1 MSKFQNDSIIGYLMG
16 GLGNQLFIIATT
28 YAYSLEHNKKFYLTK
43 SWKGIS
49 KSRPF
54 YWNTLLKN
62 ISREYLVEPYEIDK
76 FPRYEEPTF
85 AYTKIP
91 IFNQNQVLYG
101 YFQSP
106 KYFEKYESEIRK
118 LFELPEELMNFANN
132 KLMNLQDKTL
142 VMVHIR
148 HGDYKKS
155 PDIHHI
161 LDLNYY
167 KNAKQTME
175 AKLGFRPTYV
185 YFSDDIPWV
194 TKNFN
199 LVDSDIIIQCDKDY
213 EEFAVMQQCDH
224 FIIANSSF
232 SWWASW
238 LSQKS
243 IQNKI
248 VIAPTKWFASK
259 GPQDW
264 YDIYPQNYIV
274 MQEPIKD
281 NYIEIRHKDWRDF
294 LDIKDD
300 MSFKRINVPES
311 GIIFVPSSNDVIYLW
326 NHKPAETNLKILQGN
341 LEDLQTKQENFI
353 DSIISIKDTKNPHT
367 IFISDNEIPNFTLKN
382 FNINYLQLPEAHKK
396 AHKVTLSHLY
406 LIKYAKQNN
415 LPYIAISD
423 SSIIFKNPDK
433 LTQVFDILNKNLS
446 EWQIFTGLAHPHSK
460 DTTFINKSFDEFYT
474 IHGNRFRDFTVYN
487 SNVYDK
493 ILNYNFKESY
503 ENFLAYKFVQ
513 HFYKSE
519 LIVSKFNMRN
529 DYYSGILK
537 NIKIDQISK
546 ENLNKLTNSTEH
558 FFLGMI
564 TCNKYIE
571 KRKQQDLSK
580 CPLTYRYFIGNPT
593 LQEAIED
600 KEEKIVY
607 LPCPDSYE
615 ALPQKVYHMLKWVTN
630 NYPKVSYIIKADDDV
645 KFNFNNFRKYSRELI
660 YKNIDYA
667 GYKVKIKECWGTCH
681 LGKCDDKILSGTKVL
696 IPKSEFCA
704 GPCYFVSRKSIDI
717 ILNKLFEKN
726 TIYEDQSI
734 GHCLGMYGI
743 KPTHLKIKND
753 FSKWE

>member
-1 MSKFQNDSIIGYLMG
+1 MSKFENNSIIGYLTG

-28 YAYSLEHNKKFYLTK
+28 YAYSLEHTKQFYLTK
-43 SWKGIS
+43 TWKGIS
-49 KSRPF
+49 QSRPF

-62 ISREYLVEPYEIDK
+62 VPKEYLVEPYEIDK
-76 FPRYEEPTF
+76 FPRYKEPTF
-85 AYTKIP
+85 AYQKIP
-91 IFNQNQVLYG
+91 KFNQNQVLDG

-106 KYFEKYESEIRK
+106 KYFEKYEFEIQK
-118 LFELPEELMNFANN
+118 LLELPSELVDFAND
-132 KLMNLQDKTL
+132 KLKDLEDKTL
-142 VMVHIR
+142 VMVHVR

-155 PDIHHI
+155 PDVHHI
-161 LDLNYY
+161 LNLEYY
-167 KNAKQTME
+167 QNAKQTME
-175 AKLGFRPTYV
+175 VKLGFRPTYV

-194 TKNFN
+194 TKNFD
-199 LVDSDIIIQCDKDY
+199 LIDSDIIIQCDKDY

-232 SWWASW
+232 SWWTAW

-243 IQNKI
+243 LQNKI
-248 VIAPTKWFASK
+248 VIAPIKWFASK
-259 GPQDW
+259 GPQNW
-264 YDIYPQNYIV
+264 YDIYPDNWIV
-274 MQEPIKD
+274 LQEPIKD
-281 NYIEIRHKDWRDF
+281 DYIEIQHKDWRDF
-294 LDIKDD
+294 LDIKSD
-300 MSFKRINVPES
+300 MSFKRINVNES
-311 GIIFVPSSNDVIYLW
+311 GILFAASDKDVTYLW
-326 NHKPAETNLKILQGN
+326 NHKPAENNLKILNGKLEN
-341 LEDLQTKQENFI
+341 LQIKQENFI
-353 DSIISIKDTKNPHT
+353 NSIISVKDTKQPHS
-367 IFISDNEIPNFTLKN
+367 IFISGEEIPNFTLKN

-415 LPYIAISD
+415 LPYIAVAD

-433 LTQVFDILNKNLS
+433 LAQVFEILSKNLF

-474 IHGNRFRDFTVYN
+474 IYGNKFRDFTVYN

-503 ENFLAYKFVQ
+503 TNFLAYNFVQ

-519 LIVSKFNMRN
+519 LIVSKFNLRN

-546 ENLNKLTNSTEH
+546 ENLSKITNYDEH

-580 CPLTYRYFIGNPT
+580 CPLNYRYFIGNPT
-593 LQEAIED
+593 LHEAIED

-615 ALPQKVYHMLKWVTN
+615 ALPQKVYHMLKWVIN
-630 NYPKVSYIIKADDDV
+630 NYPKISYIIKADDDV
-645 KFNFNNFRKYSRELI
+645 KFNFNSFGKYTKELI
-660 YKNIDYA
+660 NKNIDYA
-667 GYKVKIKECWGTCH
+667 GIKVKTKEYWGTCH
-681 LGKCDDKILSGTKVL
+681 LGKCDDKILSETKILV
-696 IPKSEFCA
+696 PKSEYCA
-704 GPCYFVSRKSIDI
+704 GPCYFVSKKSIDV

-734 GHCLGMYGI
+734 GYCLGMYGI